1 MIVLMTLHEL
11 KNQFPAAPEYLT
23 QIFLIERDQGTVPN
37 ARLAERLKVSRPA
50 VSQAIGRLKR
60 LDLVKQT
67 RYGVI
72 KLTAEGRKVAE
83 NVVKRHFLL
92 EHVLVN
98 VLDYPWDKSDVEAGT
113 LQASLSEELTG
124 YLVERLGNPQT
135 CPHGNPLPGSSIEK
149 HYLDA
154 PSLAEAKAGSR
165 LKIIR
170 ITEEGEMTDGMLSF
184 CQEHR
189 IAPGLPV
196 EVLDNSPDGV
206 KCSNGNTTIFIPAHY
221 AVSIRWEPARS
232 N

>member
-154 PSLAEAKAGSR
+154 PSLAEAKTGSR

-189 IAPGLPV
+189 IAPGLLV
-196 EVLDNSPDGV
+196 EVLDSTADGV
-206 KCSNGNTTIFIPAHY
+206 KCSDGKSAIFIPAHY
-221 AVSIRWEPARS
+221 AVSVRWEPAQT

>member
-1 MIVLMTLHEL
+1 MTLYEL

-23 QIFLIERDQGTVPN
+23 QIFLIERDHGTVPN
-37 ARLAERLKVSRPA
+37 ARLADRLGVSRPA

-60 LDLVKQT
+60 LNLVKQD

-72 KLTAEGRKVAE
+72 KLTDEGREVAE

-98 VLDYPWDKSDVEAGT
+98 ILDYPWDQSDVEAGT
-113 LQASLSEELTG
+113 LQASLSEELTA
-124 YLVERLGNPQT
+124 YLVKRLGNPQT
-135 CPHGNPLPGSSIEK
+135 CPHGNPLPGSSLETR
-149 HYLDA
+149 YLKA
-154 PSLAEAKAGSR
+154 PSLVEAKTGSK

-184 CQEHR
+184 CQKNG
-189 IAPGLPV
+189 IAPGLLV
-196 EVLDNSPDGV
+196 EVLDNSAEGVMCADGKV
-206 KCSNGNTTIFIPAHY
+206 NYTIPFKY
-221 AVSIRWEPARS
+221 AAAIRWEPAKE